1 MTKGKKPDHAI
12 SRNFLTLRLT
22 WHYLLLLAALFTFLY
37 LNYPVF
43 SLIPAVL
50 FVFVLFFFRNPGR
63 SIPADDGLVL
73 SPADGVILDINE
85 VYEDKYIKEDTIR
98 VAIFLS
104 IFNVH
109 LNRSPLPGEVKYR
122 YYRPGKF
129 IPAFKSHA
137 SEFNEKNF
145 IGIECGGFKIMVCQI
160 TGFIAR
166 RIKCWVD
173 EGKSLA
179 AGEIFGIIKFGSG
192 SEVYLPAGSK
202 IMVKKGDR
210 VRAGET
216 VIGILPDDK

>member
-1 MTKGKKPDHAI
+1 MTKEVCNNNKL
-12 SRNFLTLRLT
+12 SRVLLTLRLT
-22 WHYLLLLAALFTFLY
+22 WHYLLMLFALFIFLY

-43 SLIPAVL
+43 SIIPAVL
-50 FVFVLFFFRNPGR
+50 IFFVLYFFRNPSR
-63 SIPADDGLVL
+63 SIPVADGLVL
-73 SPADGVILDINE
+73 SPADGVIVEINE
-85 VYEDKYIKEDTIR
+85 VFEDKFIKGDAIR

-104 IFNVH
+104 ILNVH

-122 YYRPGKF
+122 YYRPGRF

-137 SEFNEKNF
+137 SEINEKNF
-145 IGIECGGFKIMVCQI
+145 VGIECEGIRVLVCQV

-192 SEVYLPAGSK
+192 NELYLPAGSK

-216 VIGILPDDK
+216 VIGILPGDE